1 MNYKFSKRELLLFK
15 ILGAAIVMIGL
26 FYGTSYVASEITK
39 SKNLIFLEV
48 NKFNNKKQLLSQIK
62 ALETNKTL
70 ETSPDDFLADLAKN
84 NILFE
89 QKGDEIIISGLSNL
103 AALEIMTNIEDS
115 NISVESFKFIVDDS
129 TNITL
134 SFKFNG

>member
-1 MNYKFSKRELLLFK
+1 
-15 ILGAAIVMIGL
+15 MIGL

-48 NKFNNKKQLLSQIK
+48 NKFNNKKQLLAQIK
-62 ALETNKTL
+62 VLETNKTL

>member
-15 ILGAAIVMIGL
+15 ILGAAILIIGL

-48 NKFNNKKQLLSQIK
+48 NKFNNKKQLLAQIK

-115 NISVESFKFIVDDS
+115 NISVESFKCIVDDS

>member
-15 ILGAAIVMIGL
+15 ILGAAILMIGL
-26 FYGTSYVASEITK
+26 FSGTSYVAGEITK

-70 ETSPDDFLADLAKN
+70 ETSPDDFLADLAKK

-89 QKGDEIIISGLSNL
+89 QKGDEIIISRLSNL

-115 NISVESFKFIVDDS
+115 NISVESFKFIV
-129 TNITL
+129 
-134 SFKFNG
+134 

>member
-15 ILGAAIVMIGL
+15 ILGVAILIVGL

-48 NKFNNKKQLLSQIK
+48 NKFNNKKQLLAQIK

-70 ETSPDDFLADLAKN
+70 DTSPDNFLADLAKN

>member
-48 NKFNNKKQLLSQIK
+48 NKFNNKKQLLAQIK

-89 QKGDEIIISGLSNL
+89 QKGDEIFISGLSNL

>member
-48 NKFNNKKQLLSQIK
+48 NKFNNKKQLLAQIK

>member
-15 ILGAAIVMIGL
+15 ILGAAILIIGL

-48 NKFNNKKQLLSQIK
+48 NKFNNKKQLLAQIK